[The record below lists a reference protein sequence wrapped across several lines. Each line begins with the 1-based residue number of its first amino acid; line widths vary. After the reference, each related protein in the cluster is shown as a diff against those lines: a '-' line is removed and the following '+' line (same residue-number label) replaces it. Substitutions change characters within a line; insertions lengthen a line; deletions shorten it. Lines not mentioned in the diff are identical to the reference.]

1 MFILHVIKLFL
12 LLLSGVVSDLAEWLG
27 YRLRDVLY
35 PIVLRAGHHARDG
48 WE

>member
-1 MFILHVIKLFL
+1 